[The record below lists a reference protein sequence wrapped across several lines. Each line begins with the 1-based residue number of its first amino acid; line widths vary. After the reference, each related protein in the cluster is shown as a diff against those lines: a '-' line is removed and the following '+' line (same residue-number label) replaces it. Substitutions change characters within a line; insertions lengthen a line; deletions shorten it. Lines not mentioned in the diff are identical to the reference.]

1 MAEANTLEDVINVID
16 PAPYWALLE
25 ERFGIPPE
33 TFEGYALVQRGKKKL
48 YLVSRDH
55 RPPVRPEPETIGL
68 PFLRVQMAV
77 PKLTTAAAMQFGAQ
91 ATRNVIAATADQAQA
106 YLDRETITPTADQL
120 AHCTSRGYVI
130 MQHDGWSLGVGFL
143 DDDPVAAPS
152 IQSMFP
158 KGWARS
164 VPL

>member
-1 MAEANTLEDVINVID
+1 MEAATLEDVIDLVD

-25 ERFGIPPE
+25 ERFGIAPE
-33 TFEGYALVQRGKKKL
+33 TFAGYALVQRGKKKL
-48 YLVSRDH
+48 YLVPRDH
-55 RPPVRPEPETIGL
+55 RPPVRPTPETIGL

-77 PKLTTAAAMQFGAQ
+77 PKLTTAAAMQFGMQ
-91 ATRNVIAATADQAQA
+91 ATRNVIAATAGQAQS
-106 YLDRETITPTADQL
+106 YLDREDITPSAEQL

-130 MQHDGWSLGVGFL
+130 VWHDGWSLGVGFL
-143 DDDPVAAPS
+143 DADPDAEPCV
-152 IQSMFP
+152 QSMFP